1 MRLPVSELYKLARV
15 ANTADAVLN
24 PRRLPRRVKNIVLGR
39 LLGRAK
45 VWDRL
50 WR

>member
-1 MRLPVSELYKLARV
+1 MRLPVSELYRLARA

-24 PRRLPRRVKNIVLGR
+24 PRRLPRRVRNVVLGR
-39 LLGRAK
+39 LLGRAR

-50 WR
+50 